1 MSATFYRRPF
11 EDKSASSNLH
21 FSAAFNGF
29 YRFSLQRLTTNLTA
43 PTVWGSCAPSST
55 LLSEG
60 RRSPSRPL
68 RPANRSEELFMPNHD
83 RSSIQPLE
91 G

>member
-1 MSATFYRRPF
+1 MSASFHRQPP

-21 FSAAFNGF
+21 FSAGLNGF
-29 YRFSLQRLTTNLTA
+29 YRFFLQRLTSNLTD

-55 LLSEG
+55 LLCEE
-60 RRSPSRPL
+60 RRSPSRSV
-68 RPANRSEELFMPNHD
+68 RPANRSEELFMPSRD